1 VSDQLQKAIALIKS
15 GDKQN
20 GKQLLAEILKT
31 ESQNEAAW
39 LWMSSVMD
47 KDEEQRYCLERA
59 LAINPDSVIARRGLA
74 RLARRQK

>member
-20 GKQLLAEILKT
+20 GKQLLTEILKT

-39 LWMSSVMD
+39 LWMSSVVD
-47 KDEEQRYCLERA
+47 KDEEQRY
-59 LAINPDSVIARRGLA
+59 
-74 RLARRQK
+74 